1 VKPPRGDAIKVP
13 IKQPPLP
20 VKPPRAEPV
29 KVPIKQPPLP
39 LPGESGPIIANPG
52 VPPIPMPPVEPQ
64 IPMPAP
70 VPQVPAPAPVP
81 QPAPLPIPEPPMP
94 APTPVPQPAPE
105 PILPPPPV
113 AAPLPPAPPVNELP
127 PPVQVPPPIN
137 LPAPPDDIVSRGT
150 VGPVAPPPVEVPPP
164 VMMPEPV
171 GLPADFRLPEDILS
185 RGTVG
190 PVAPPPVEVP
200 PPVMQPT
207 PEPAPEIAAAL
218 QNIDTSGIETLAD
231 QFPMVEE
238 FVAPSGPPQTT
249 LNLEGPGR
257 GQAAL
262 PNLGEPVAPTP
273 EQMASL
279 GGRRDVVEQENTISL
294 PDGSS
299 FDLSTLDLT
308 GLPGEG
314 FDFEMPTMPGPTPEP
329 TPEPEP
335 SPPTGRGMT
344 LDDLVSLGQDAGGFV
359 EPETGVYTPGI
370 VAGPEST
377 ASVNNRGDLGGFNPE
392 DYVTPAG
399 EFLTDGQLA
408 EYGDLEPGTPI
419 PTNTTNTSLTPEQQ
433 AALDQYLASNPG
445 GINVDLLGFNPFG
458 NMSGMGSFGSIPS
471 GTVSD
476 GQGGYTVIPVGPVG
490 DLDNTGGQAPA
501 PGRVDVRSASSYGLT
516 GAQQTMPVSDNPF
529 RRPETQGGI
538 GSLAGGG

>member
-1 VKPPRGDAIKVP
+1 M
-13 IKQPPLP
+13 Q
-20 VKPPRAEPV
+20 
-29 KVPIKQPPLP
+29 
-39 LPGESGPIIANPG
+39 
-52 VPPIPMPPVEPQ
+52 
-64 IPMPAP
+64 
-70 VPQVPAPAPVP
+70 
-81 QPAPLPIPEPPMP
+81 
-94 APTPVPQPAPE
+94 PTPE
-105 PILPPPPV
+105 
-113 AAPLPPAPPVNELP
+113 
-127 PPVQVPPPIN
+127 
-137 LPAPPDDIVSRGT
+137 
-150 VGPVAPPPVEVPPP
+150 PVAPPIPLAPSQPGVPTPMAPGSFQGVLPGPEPTPEPVAPP
-164 VMMPEPV
+164 VMTPEPID
-171 GLPADFRLPEDILS
+171 LPADFTLPEDILS

-200 PPVMQPT
+200 PPVMQPA

-279 GGRRDVVEQENTISL
+279 GGRRDVVEAENTISL

-314 FDFEMPTMPGPTPEP
+314 FDFEMPTMPGPTPPGPTPEP
-329 TPEPEP
+329 TPEPAP
-335 SPPTGRGMT
+335 SLPTGRGLT

-359 EPETGVYTPGI
+359 EPETGVYTPGQQP
-370 VAGPEST
+370 AGLPQSAINEAQGTSP
-377 ASVNNRGDLGGFNPE
+377 SDFMGSFNPE

-419 PTNTTNTSLTPEQQ
+419 PTNPTNTGLTPEQQ

-458 NMSGMGSFGSIPS
+458 QNAGMGAFGSIPS
-471 GTVSD
+471 GTVPD
-476 GQGGYTVIPVGPVG
+476 GQGGYSVIPVGPVG
-490 DLDNTGGQAPA
+490 DLDNTGGPAPA
-501 PGRVDVRSASSYGLT
+501 PGPVNVRSASSYGLT

>member
-1 VKPPRGDAIKVP
+1 
-13 IKQPPLP
+13 
-20 VKPPRAEPV
+20 
-29 KVPIKQPPLP
+29 
-39 LPGESGPIIANPG
+39 
-52 VPPIPMPPVEPQ
+52 M
-64 IPMPAP
+64 
-70 VPQVPAPAPVP
+70 
-81 QPAPLPIPEPPMP
+81 
-94 APTPVPQPAPE
+94 TPE
-105 PILPPPPV
+105 PI
-113 AAPLPPAPPVNELP
+113 
-127 PPVQVPPPIN
+127 
-137 LPAPPDDIVSRGT
+137 
-150 VGPVAPPPVEVPPP
+150 
-164 VMMPEPV
+164 
-171 GLPADFRLPEDILS
+171 GLPADFTLPEDILS

-207 PEPAPEIAAAL
+207 PEPAPALTPEQLVNQYNNSPGAQDFDLTATYDPQTNTFVEDVSAFGFEGDQATNTYTPQEFADRLGYDTETVSFTPSPEALVNQYNTSPAA
-218 QNIDTSGIETLAD
+218 QDFGVSVRYDPDTNTYIEDVSSFGFQGDQATNTYTQEEFLDRLGYGDPQPAPAPTPSDEPTGIET
-231 QFPMVEE
+231 M
-238 FVAPSGPPQTT
+238 APEVGF
-249 LNLEGPGR
+249 GDY
-257 GQAAL
+257 
-262 PNLGEPVAPTP
+262 
-273 EQMASL
+273 L
-279 GGRRDVVEQENTISL
+279 GGEVAEAMPTQPAPQPAQEGTISL

-299 FDLSTLDLT
+299 FDLSTLDLS

-314 FDFEMPTMPGPTPEP
+314 FDFEIPTPPGPTPPGPTPEP
-329 TPEPEP
+329 TPEPA
-335 SPPTGRGMT
+335 SSLPTGRGMT

-370 VAGPEST
+370 VAGPQST
-377 ASVNNRGDLGGFNPE
+377 ASVNNTDNFMGGFNPE

-419 PTNTTNTSLTPEQQ
+419 PTNPTNTGLTPEQQ
-433 AALDQYLASNPG
+433 SALDQYLANNPG

-471 GTVSD
+471 GTVPD
-476 GQGGYTVIPVGPVG
+476 GQGGYSVIPVGPVG

-501 PGRVDVRSASSYGLT
+501 PGPVNVRSASSYGLT